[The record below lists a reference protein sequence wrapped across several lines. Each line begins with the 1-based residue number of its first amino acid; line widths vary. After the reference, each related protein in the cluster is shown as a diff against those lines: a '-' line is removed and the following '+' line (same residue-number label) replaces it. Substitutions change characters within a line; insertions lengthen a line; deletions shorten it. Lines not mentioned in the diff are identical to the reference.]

1 MRPACHRLRCCADV
15 HRLTGPAAGRKS
27 QHTPAFDRVRQWTGR
42 HTSSAWTRAAAPRTR
57 TKTSAAPDQIAVSA
71 GMPRRPPVRPR
82 TAQHKEGE
90 MSDHDERWVLLHLI
104 EMCRNEERALRFAAD
119 HISDHGVRDLL
130 EELAERR
137 GAFAE
142 ELVPHAQR
150 LGGAASV
157 DGTSKASLR
166 QRWTALK
173 GALLGHKEEALIKDA
188 EHMERQTLSTFE
200 HALDDLLPETTHD
213 LIEKQC

>member
-1 MRPACHRLRCCADV
+1 
-15 HRLTGPAAGRKS
+15 
-27 QHTPAFDRVRQWTGR
+27 
-42 HTSSAWTRAAAPRTR
+42 
-57 TKTSAAPDQIAVSA
+57 
-71 GMPRRPPVRPR
+71 
-82 TAQHKEGE
+82 

-104 EMCRNEERALRFAAD
+104 EMCRNEERALRFAAE

-150 LGGAASV
+150 LGGAAS
-157 DGTSKASLR
+157 DSASKGGLR
-166 QRWTALK
+166 QRWAALK
-173 GALLGHKEEALIKDA
+173 GALLGHKEEALIRDA
-188 EHMERQTLSTFE
+188 EHLERETLSTFE

-213 LIEKQC
+213 LIEKQCAELRMSYARVRSLKH